1 MKALTILIIFLSFS
15 TISLAQSTNTASEDT
30 QISQVIKENTVVVK
44 KASASTKMQR
54 KVKNLNQKKSNAII
68 SIKAYRKSLNIKV
81 KTVKL
86 C

>member
-15 TISLAQSTNTASEDT
+15 TFSLAQSTNTASEDT

>member
-30 QISQVIKENTVVVK
+30 QISQVFKENTAVVI
-44 KASASTKMQR
+44 KATASTKMQR